1 MASKRKTHVLAAPV
15 GEKVDVSVPLTELQ
29 RYKLEALEGRVTALV
44 GPVREALAKKYQQ
57 MLNEELQTV
66 ITTHP
71 AIVSAQK
78 ERDAYVDEVLSAV
91 EPQLPEGYAVFM
103 LSHEKGEAHA
113 RFSPEQR
120 GKRLTAG

>member
-1 MASKRKTHVLAAPV
+1 MASKRNTRTKPVPV

-29 RYKLEALEGRVTALV
+29 RYKLEALEGRVAALV
-44 GPVREALAKKYQQ
+44 DPVRETLAKKYQQ
-57 MLNEELQTV
+57 MLVEELRSI

-71 AIVSAQK
+71 AIMSAQK

-113 RFSPEQR
+113 RFNPEQR